1 MSDALNPNLV
11 EDDALTDT
19 GPIDL
24 ADEAIR
30 FYALSELQEIVPQD
44 RTTAV
49 LRQISA
55 TGSYTHSYIELLT
68 GATLAWRNH
77 ARCIGRYNWKS
88 LKLIDAR
95 SCATPAEVAQ
105 ACWEHLRVSTN
116 GGRLR
121 PVVTVFRPY
130 LGPDDCVR
138 VLSPQLIRYAGYRR
152 SDGRVIGDPLHVG
165 LTRRVM
171 DMGWRGAG
179 TAFDVLPL
187 LVRVDGKPPVIFDV
201 PPDCVMEVPIKH
213 PRLDWFADL
222 ELRWHANPAISD
234 MCLEVGGLRYTA
246 APFSGW
252 YVSSEIGARNLSDE
266 SRYNM
271 LPEIAR
277 RMGLDTRRNS
287 SLWQDRA
294 MLELNEAIIYSYA
307 TAGVYI
313 VDHHTASTQ
322 FVAHVDREA
331 TAGRQV
337 PVDWAWINPPMSSST
352 TPTFH
357 RAFDPPQYHARPNFV
372 KQDEE

>member
-1 MSDALNPNLV
+1 MSGGSDLIEGEAV
-11 EDDALTDT
+11 TET
-19 GPIDL
+19 GPADL
-24 ADEAIR
+24 AGQAVSFFSLPDVREVAAPGR
-30 FYALSELQEIVPQD
+30 LS
-44 RTTAV
+44 AV
-49 LRQISA
+49 LAQISA
-55 TGSYTHSYIELLT
+55 TGSYAHSYGELLA

-88 LKLIDAR
+88 LKVLDAR

-105 ACWEHLRVSTN
+105 ACWEHLLVSTN

-121 PVVTVFRPY
+121 PVVTVFKPY
-130 LGPDDCVR
+130 RGPGDHVR

-152 SDGRVIGDPLHVG
+152 GDGSVVGDPLHVR
-165 LTRRVM
+165 LTERVTEL
-171 DMGWRGAG
+171 GWRGAG

-187 LVRVDGKPPVIFDV
+187 LLRVDGRRPALFDV
-201 PPDCVMEVPIKH
+201 PAECVMEVPISH
-213 PRLDWFADL
+213 PRLAWFAEL
-222 ELRWHANPAISD
+222 GLRWHANPAISD

-266 SRYNM
+266 NRYNM

-277 RMGLDTRRNS
+277 RMGLDTRRNA

-294 MLELNEAIIYSYA
+294 MLELNEAILFSYA
-307 TAGVYI
+307 AAGVYI

-331 TAGRQV
+331 TAGRRV
-337 PVDWAWINPPMSSST
+337 PVDWAWINPPMSAST

-357 RAFDPPQYHARPNFV
+357 RAFDPPEYHARPNFV
-372 KQDEE
+372 RQADE